1 MVERPET
8 VAVSGSV
15 NSPDAPSDVPFLV
28 SGRVIRVAVHEGDQV
43 RRGQLLAALDKTDY
57 MLAMNGTDAQVA
69 AAKVAQDRAED
80 EYKRMKML
88 YESKSLPTNDF
99 HKFEAAYNGAKEQLN
114 QAAASAKETRKRL
127 GDTNLL
133 APVDG
138 FISRRGVEPG
148 NMATAGVPVFQ
159 IVTLD
164 PIEIVVGVPETGI
177 HLVRVGQSVQVRI
190 PALPGELLT
199 GTIREI
205 NVASDPSTRTYTTR
219 VRMANPQHKLRVGMI
234 AEAEILADKKV
245 KAMTVPASAIIRDPQ
260 GASLVFVFYP
270 EQKRVCS
277 KHVETGRVVGEEVE
291 ILSGLRADE
300 QVVIG
305 GQQELRDGIAA
316 ESVASRP
323 EHIAVNGAEGK

>member
-1 MVERPET
+1 
-8 VAVSGSV
+8 
-15 NSPDAPSDVPFLV
+15 
-28 SGRVIRVAVHEGDQV
+28 
-43 RRGQLLAALDKTDY
+43 
-57 MLAMNGTDAQVA
+57 
-69 AAKVAQDRAED
+69 
-80 EYKRMKML
+80 
-88 YESKSLPTNDF
+88 
-99 HKFEAAYNGAKEQLN
+99 
-114 QAAASAKETRKRL
+114 
-127 GDTNLL
+127 
-133 APVDG
+133 
-138 FISRRGVEPG
+138 
-148 NMATAGVPVFQ
+148 
-159 IVTLD
+159 
-164 PIEIVVGVPETGI
+164 
-177 HLVRVGQSVQVRI
+177 
-190 PALPGELLT
+190 LLT